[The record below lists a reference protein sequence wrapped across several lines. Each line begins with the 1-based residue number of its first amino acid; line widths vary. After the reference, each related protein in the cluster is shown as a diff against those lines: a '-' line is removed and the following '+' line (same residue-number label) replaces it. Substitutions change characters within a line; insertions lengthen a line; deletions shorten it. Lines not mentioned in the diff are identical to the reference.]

1 MSEQQDQGHS
11 AMPKEAKTPSRT
23 VAYYSRLSIWVAL
36 LFIALGLSMQ
46 SLQVNMFTQATLD
59 KEYAD
64 AMAQQMAQ
72 SLSLKLSETQM
83 QQQNAARHPNTIA
96 YLETPDPSW
105 KRTLK
110 TLISGAEQVFILD
123 DVTAMG
129 LQDQLGYAVQE
140 MATRTLRGK
149 EFPLEAVTRN
159 GASHYYLSTPI
170 RDYSNRIAGILLIEY
185 GDDWLEQLRS
195 GAAAKHGLISVV
207 QVLNGNDQGQGLTV
221 FESGQKSKSRL
232 TLVTQSINDYWF
244 LTFAPADTR
253 PQLTLVPIITP
264 WVFALISTLVCLFVL
279 TWMQKKAIKRNQF
292 LLLTYVRNL
301 YRKGENKWPDF
312 SIRLFYD
319 LGKSMEHLA
328 QSKNLKI
335 ASGEESASDS
345 QNLRE
350 KQTIELSQQANKK
363 AKAPN
368 KRPESTTAAMPQLT
382 VEEIDDHIDISP
394 DIFRSY
400 DIRGIQDIDLNAD
413 VARQIGRSLGS
424 EVQIRGHKKIIVA
437 RDGRI
442 SSPQLSQALQE
453 GLLQSGCDVIDI
465 GQCPTGTLYF
475 ATHELDTPC
484 GVMVTGSHNPANYNG
499 FKIVLDQKTLAKEA
513 LMSLYHRI
521 VRGDFRDGQ
530 GHAEQRNLE
539 AAYLDRIQSD
549 INLSRPLKI
558 VLDAGN
564 GVAGPAAQ
572 TLFTTMG
579 LEVIPLYC
587 DVDGHF
593 PNHTP
598 DPSDMKNLQALQQ
611 AVKDNQA
618 DLGIALDGDGDRL
631 GLVNEV
637 GEVILPDRILMLL
650 AKDIISRNPGCD
662 VIYDI
667 KSSRRLN
674 HFISQFGGRPTMWKT
689 GHTLMKLKMAEQKA
703 LLGGE
708 LSGHFYFRDRWYGFD
723 DGLYAAARVME
734 LISFGYN
741 SVSELFR
748 EFPDDVSTAEIT
760 VDSDEHRKFEIIT
773 QIAGDARL
781 QQGARVSTID
791 GIRSDFK
798 DGWGLIRASNTTPR
812 ITMRFAGDDANAL
825 QRIQSLYK
833 QVLLDH
839 APELQLPF

>member
-1 MSEQQDQGHS
+1 MSV
-11 AMPKEAKTPSRT
+11 EAKTPNRT

-72 SLSLKLSETQM
+72 SLGLKLSETQM
-83 QQQNAARHPNTIA
+83 QQQNAARHPNTLA
-96 YLETPDPSW
+96 YLDTPDPNW

-110 TLISGAEQVFILD
+110 SLVSGAEQVFILD
-123 DVTAMG
+123 NVTAMG
-129 LQDQLGYAVQE
+129 LQDKLGYAVQE
-140 MATRTLRGK
+140 MASRTLRGK

-159 GASHYYLSTPI
+159 GESHYYLSTPI
-170 RDYSNRIAGILLIEY
+170 RDYSNRIVGILLIEY
-185 GDDWLEQLRS
+185 GDSWLDQLRS
-195 GAAAKHGLISVV
+195 GAAAKHGLITVV
-207 QVLNGNDQGQGLTV
+207 QVLKDSEINKGLTV
-221 FESGQKSKSRL
+221 FEVGQKSKSRL

-253 PQLTLVPIITP
+253 PQLALVPIITP

-279 TWMQKKAIKRNQF
+279 TWLQKKAIKRNQF

-301 YRKGENKWPDF
+301 YRKGENQWPDF

-328 QSKNLKI
+328 QSKGLKI
-335 ASGEESASDS
+335 ASGEIKDSANNNT
-345 QNLRE
+345 QRE
-350 KQTIELSQQANKK
+350 KQNIELTQQNSQK
-363 AKAPN
+363 AIPQTAKVETP
-368 KRPESTTAAMPQLT
+368 AAMPEVT
-382 VEEIDDHIDISP
+382 VEEIDNHIDVSP

-400 DIRGIQDIDLNAD
+400 DIRGIQDIDLNPD
-413 VARQIGRSLGS
+413 VARQIGLSLGS
-424 EVQIRGHKKIIVA
+424 EVQARGHKKIIIGQ
-437 RDGRI
+437 DGRI
-442 SSPQLSQALQE
+442 SSPTLAEALQE
-453 GLLQSGCDVIDI
+453 GLLASGCDVINI
-465 GQCPTGTLYF
+465 GKCPTGTLYF

-499 FKIVLDQKTLAKEA
+499 FKIVLEQKTLAKEA

-521 VRGDFRDGQ
+521 VRNDFKSGQ
-530 GHAEQRNLE
+530 GQVEQRDLE
-539 AAYLDRIQSD
+539 AAYLDRIQTE
-549 INLSRPLKI
+549 INLSRPLKV

-564 GVAGPAAQ
+564 GIAGPVAQ
-572 TLFTTMG
+572 SLFTTMG
-579 LEVIPLYC
+579 LEVIPLFC
-587 DVDGHF
+587 EVDGNF

-598 DPSDMKNLQALQQ
+598 DPSDMKNLQQLQQ
-611 AVKDNQA
+611 AVKEHQA
-618 DLGIALDGDGDRL
+618 DLGIALDGDGDRI
-631 GLVNEV
+631 GLINEL

-650 AKDIISRNPGCD
+650 AKDVISRNPGCD

-689 GHTLMKLKMAEQKA
+689 GHTLMKLKMAEQNA
-703 LLGGE
+703 MLGGE

-734 LISFGYN
+734 LISFGYGT
-741 SVSELFR
+741 VSELFS
-748 EFPDDVSTAEIT
+748 EFPDDVSTAEI
-760 VDSDEHRKFEIIT
+760 VINSDEHRKFQIISS
-773 QIAGDARL
+773 IAGDPRL

-791 GIRSDFK
+791 GIRSDFN
-798 DGWGLIRASNTTPR
+798 DGWGLVRASNTTPR
-812 ITMRFAGDDANAL
+812 ITLRFAGDDANAL
-825 QRIQSLYK
+825 QRIQMLYK

>member
-1 MSEQQDQGHS
+1 
-11 AMPKEAKTPSRT
+11 
-23 VAYYSRLSIWVAL
+23 
-36 LFIALGLSMQ
+36 
-46 SLQVNMFTQATLD
+46 
-59 KEYAD
+59 
-64 AMAQQMAQ
+64 
-72 SLSLKLSETQM
+72 
-83 QQQNAARHPNTIA
+83 
-96 YLETPDPSW
+96 
-105 KRTLK
+105 
-110 TLISGAEQVFILD
+110 
-123 DVTAMG
+123 
-129 LQDQLGYAVQE
+129 
-140 MATRTLRGK
+140 
-149 EFPLEAVTRN
+149 
-159 GASHYYLSTPI
+159 
-170 RDYSNRIAGILLIEY
+170 
-185 GDDWLEQLRS
+185 
-195 GAAAKHGLISVV
+195 
-207 QVLNGNDQGQGLTV
+207 
-221 FESGQKSKSRL
+221 
-232 TLVTQSINDYWF
+232 
-244 LTFAPADTR
+244 
-253 PQLTLVPIITP
+253 
-264 WVFALISTLVCLFVL
+264 
-279 TWMQKKAIKRNQF
+279 
-292 LLLTYVRNL
+292 
-301 YRKGENKWPDF
+301 
-312 SIRLFYD
+312 
-319 LGKSMEHLA
+319 
-328 QSKNLKI
+328 
-335 ASGEESASDS
+335 
-345 QNLRE
+345 
-350 KQTIELSQQANKK
+350 
-363 AKAPN
+363 
-368 KRPESTTAAMPQLT
+368 
-382 VEEIDDHIDISP
+382 
-394 DIFRSY
+394 
-400 DIRGIQDIDLNAD
+400 
-413 VARQIGRSLGS
+413 
-424 EVQIRGHKKIIVA
+424 
-437 RDGRI
+437 
-442 SSPQLSQALQE
+442 
-453 GLLQSGCDVIDI
+453 
-465 GQCPTGTLYF
+465 
-475 ATHELDTPC
+475 
-484 GVMVTGSHNPANYNG
+484 
-499 FKIVLDQKTLAKEA
+499 
-513 LMSLYHRI
+513 
-521 VRGDFRDGQ
+521 
-530 GHAEQRNLE
+530 
-539 AAYLDRIQSD
+539 
-549 INLSRPLKI
+549 
-558 VLDAGN
+558 
-564 GVAGPAAQ
+564 
-572 TLFTTMG
+572 MG

-741 SVSELFR
+741 SVSELFS

>member
-1 MSEQQDQGHS
+1 MSV
-11 AMPKEAKTPSRT
+11 EAKTPNRT

-72 SLSLKLSETQM
+72 SLGLKLSETQM
-83 QQQNAARHPNTIA
+83 QQQNAARHPNTLA
-96 YLETPDPSW
+96 YLDTPDPNW

-110 TLISGAEQVFILD
+110 SLVSGAEQVFILD
-123 DVTAMG
+123 NVTAMG
-129 LQDQLGYAVQE
+129 LQDKLGYAVQE
-140 MATRTLRGK
+140 MASRTLRGK

-159 GASHYYLSTPI
+159 GESHYYLSTPI
-170 RDYSNRIAGILLIEY
+170 RDYSNRIVGILLIEY
-185 GDDWLEQLRS
+185 GDSWLDQLRS
-195 GAAAKHGLISVV
+195 GAAAKHGLITVV
-207 QVLNGNDQGQGLTV
+207 QVLKDSEINKGLTV
-221 FESGQKSKSRL
+221 FEVGQKSKSRL

-253 PQLTLVPIITP
+253 PQLALVPIITP

-279 TWMQKKAIKRNQF
+279 TWLQKKAIKRNQF

-301 YRKGENKWPDF
+301 YRKGENQWPDF

-328 QSKNLKI
+328 QSKGLKI
-335 ASGEESASDS
+335 ASGEIKDSANNNT
-345 QNLRE
+345 QRE
-350 KQTIELSQQANKK
+350 KQNIELTQQNNQK
-363 AKAPN
+363 ATPQ
-368 KRPESTTAAMPQLT
+368 TTKVETPAAMPEVT
-382 VEEIDDHIDISP
+382 VEEIDNHIDVSP

-400 DIRGIQDIDLNAD
+400 DIRGIQDIDLNPD
-413 VARQIGRSLGS
+413 VARQIGLSLGS
-424 EVQIRGHKKIIVA
+424 EVQTRGHKKLIIGQ
-437 RDGRI
+437 DGRI
-442 SSPQLSQALQE
+442 SSPTLAEALQE
-453 GLLQSGCDVIDI
+453 GLLASGCDVINI
-465 GQCPTGTLYF
+465 GKCPTGTLYF

-499 FKIVLDQKTLAKEA
+499 FKIVLEQKTLAKEA

-521 VRGDFRDGQ
+521 VRNDFKSGQ
-530 GHAEQRNLE
+530 GQVEQRDLE
-539 AAYLDRIQSD
+539 AAYLDRIQTE
-549 INLSRPLKI
+549 INLSRPLKV

-564 GVAGPAAQ
+564 GIAGPVAQ
-572 TLFTTMG
+572 SLFTTMG
-579 LEVIPLYC
+579 LEVIPLFC
-587 DVDGHF
+587 EVDGNF

-598 DPSDMKNLQALQQ
+598 DPSDMKNLQQLQQ
-611 AVKDNQA
+611 AVKEHQA
-618 DLGIALDGDGDRL
+618 DLGIALDGDGDRI
-631 GLVNEV
+631 GLINEL

-650 AKDIISRNPGCD
+650 AKDVISRNPGCD

-689 GHTLMKLKMAEQKA
+689 GHTLMKLKMAEQNA
-703 LLGGE
+703 MLGGE

-734 LISFGYN
+734 LISFGYGT
-741 SVSELFR
+741 VSELFS
-748 EFPDDVSTAEIT
+748 EFPDDVSTAEI
-760 VDSDEHRKFEIIT
+760 VINSDEHRKFQIISS
-773 QIAGDARL
+773 IAGDPRL

-791 GIRSDFK
+791 GIRSDFN
-798 DGWGLIRASNTTPR
+798 DGWGLVRASNTTPR
-812 ITMRFAGDDANAL
+812 ITLRFAGDDANAL
-825 QRIQSLYK
+825 QRIQMLYK

>member
-1 MSEQQDQGHS
+1 MSV
-11 AMPKEAKTPSRT
+11 EAKTPNRT

-72 SLSLKLSETQM
+72 SLGLKLSETQM
-83 QQQNAARHPNTIA
+83 QQQNAARHPNTLA
-96 YLETPDPSW
+96 YLDTPDPNW

-110 TLISGAEQVFILD
+110 SLVSGAEQVFILD
-123 DVTAMG
+123 NVTAMG
-129 LQDQLGYAVQE
+129 LQDKLGYAVQE
-140 MATRTLRGK
+140 MASRTLRGK

-159 GASHYYLSTPI
+159 GESHYYLSTPI
-170 RDYSNRIAGILLIEY
+170 RDYSNRIVGILLIEY
-185 GDDWLEQLRS
+185 GDSWLDQLRS
-195 GAAAKHGLISVV
+195 GAAAKHGLITVV
-207 QVLNGNDQGQGLTV
+207 QVLKDSEINKGLTV
-221 FESGQKSKSRL
+221 FEVGQKSKSRL

-253 PQLTLVPIITP
+253 PQLALVPIITP

-279 TWMQKKAIKRNQF
+279 TWLQKKAIKRNQF

-301 YRKGENKWPDF
+301 YRKGENQWPDF

-328 QSKNLKI
+328 QSKGLKI
-335 ASGEESASDS
+335 ASGEIKDSANNNT
-345 QNLRE
+345 QRE
-350 KQTIELSQQANKK
+350 KQNIELTQQNNQK
-363 AKAPN
+363 ATPQ
-368 KRPESTTAAMPQLT
+368 TTKVETPAAMPEVT
-382 VEEIDDHIDISP
+382 VEEIDNHIDVSP

-400 DIRGIQDIDLNAD
+400 DIRGIQDIDLNPD
-413 VARQIGRSLGS
+413 VARQIGLSLGS
-424 EVQIRGHKKIIVA
+424 EVQTRGHKKLIIGQ
-437 RDGRI
+437 DGRI
-442 SSPQLSQALQE
+442 SSPTLAEALQE
-453 GLLQSGCDVIDI
+453 GLLASGCDVINI
-465 GQCPTGTLYF
+465 GKCPTGTLYF

-499 FKIVLDQKTLAKEA
+499 FKIVLEQKTLAKEA

-521 VRGDFRDGQ
+521 VRNDFKSGQ
-530 GHAEQRNLE
+530 GQAEQRDLE
-539 AAYLDRIQSD
+539 AAYLDRIQTE
-549 INLSRPLKI
+549 INLSRPLKV

-564 GVAGPAAQ
+564 GIAGPVAQ
-572 TLFTTMG
+572 SLFTTMG
-579 LEVIPLYC
+579 LEVIPLFC
-587 DVDGHF
+587 EVDGNF

-598 DPSDMKNLQALQQ
+598 DPSDMKNLQQLQQ
-611 AVKDNQA
+611 AVKEHQA
-618 DLGIALDGDGDRL
+618 DLGIALDGDGDRI
-631 GLVNEV
+631 GLINEL

-650 AKDIISRNPGCD
+650 AKDVISRNPGCD

-689 GHTLMKLKMAEQKA
+689 GHTLMKLKMAEQNA
-703 LLGGE
+703 MLGGE

-734 LISFGYN
+734 LISFGYGT
-741 SVSELFR
+741 VSELFS
-748 EFPDDVSTAEIT
+748 EFPDDVSTAEI
-760 VDSDEHRKFEIIT
+760 VINSDEHRKFQIISS
-773 QIAGDARL
+773 IAGDPRL

-791 GIRSDFK
+791 GIRSDFN
-798 DGWGLIRASNTTPR
+798 DGWGLVRASNTTPR
-812 ITMRFAGDDANAL
+812 ITLRFAGDDANAL
-825 QRIQSLYK
+825 QRIQMLYK